1 MILIIKQPAT
11 HTACPA
17 RNEHARRYKGELLM
31 ATNKKT
37 TAKKPVAAKKKT
49 AAAKP
54 VAKKKTPAKKAPP
67 AAAKSKPASPKK
79 PAPAKKPAQK
89 SKPAAAAPRVNPR
102 VALVTGAAGFAGS
115 HMTDL
120 LIENGYHV
128 IATDLENADRKFVN
142 PAAEFIPADIT
153 SPESLKGLFAKKPG
167 YVYHPAAVFDYEA
180 PWDLCERVNVG
191 GMHNMCEASLAM
203 GVKRLLLFSTVSV
216 YGYPKPEELPVR
228 EENAKRPGTNYER
241 SKWMQ
246 EETAVEFAR
255 KGLPTSIVRPAPL
268 YGPRNIYG
276 MATILFLMAKFP
288 ILPFPVNLDNR
299 MVGVSVRDVCRA
311 ALFLADQPKAI
322 GEAYNVIDNSSYTMR
337 EFAEHVCP
345 LMGVRILPIFIP
357 RELFFL
363 FGNQVADISRSVGKI
378 FHTRPFVEK
387 DMVYYLKAIYSFSN
401 EKLRSLGFEFE
412 HPDLLEGLTETI
424 QWYKENHYLDRRE
437 LWTKV
442 FERV

>member
-1 MILIIKQPAT
+1 MATRKKASEKKKPAT
-11 HTACPA
+11 KTKPA
-17 RNEHARRYKGELLM
+17 DA
-31 ATNKKT
+31 
-37 TAKKPVAAKKKT
+37 AKKPAAGKKQAAGKAPAKKASTLKPAASKKAAKKKIE
-49 AAAKP
+49 
-54 VAKKKTPAKKAPP
+54 TPRAHEK
-67 AAAKSKPASPKK
+67 
-79 PAPAKKPAQK
+79 
-89 SKPAAAAPRVNPR
+89 

-115 HMTDL
+115 HMTDV
-120 LIENGYHV
+120 LIENGFHV

-142 PAAEFIPADIT
+142 PAAEYIPADIT
-153 SPESLKGLFAKKPG
+153 TPETLKPLFAKKPA

-191 GMHNMCEASLAM
+191 GMRNMSEASLAN
-203 GVKRLLLFSTVSV
+203 GVKRLVLFSTVSV
-216 YGYPKPEELPVR
+216 YGYPKAEELPVR

-246 EETAVEFAR
+246 EETAVEFAQ

-268 YGPRNIYG
+268 YGPRNVYG

-299 MVGVSVRDVCRA
+299 MVGVNVRDVCRA
-311 ALFLADQPKAI
+311 AMFLADQPKAI

-345 LMGVRILPIFIP
+345 LMGVKILPIFIP

-363 FGNQVADISRSVGKI
+363 FGNQMADISRSVGKI
-378 FHTRPFVEK
+378 FHTRPFIEK

-401 EKLRSLGFEFE
+401 EKLRSLGFEFQY
-412 HPDLLEGLTETI
+412 PDLLEGLTETI
-424 QWYKENHYLDRRE
+424 TWYRENHYLDRRG